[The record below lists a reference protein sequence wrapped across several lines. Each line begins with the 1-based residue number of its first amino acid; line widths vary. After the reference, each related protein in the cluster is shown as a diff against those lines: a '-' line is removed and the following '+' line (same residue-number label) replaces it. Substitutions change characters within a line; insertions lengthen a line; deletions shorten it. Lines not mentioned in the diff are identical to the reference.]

1 MKYLKLFLAASK
13 KFLLISFVAALGIG
27 GVLGFLGL
35 TGKPFYVPLC
45 IAFGI
50 WLVLWILLYLMVS
63 ASMKK
68 EEPLDAILA
77 EQGYGDA
84 WLQKHSEIYPT
95 PTRSEKLRRVD
106 VLSYLNRYDEAKA
119 LLDSIPTVGL
129 NDDQNFQLNNAR
141 LDMLL
146 TTGHYDEA
154 AAFLG
159 SCRKFMDIYSQGN
172 PLYGAVYGLNAG
184 VILAIQGDFD
194 GSEHYISTSERI
206 ISTKKSMSPVTVEIA
221 KTMRLYAL
229 GFTDRAEAQEEQT
242 YQAILQDPLL
252 PKQWQKDHFLA
263 LLGRAQN
270 LTPEKRQEGM

>member
-27 GVLGFLGL
+27 LALGFLGL

-45 IAFGI
+45 IAFAI
-50 WLVLWILLYLMVS
+50 WLVLWILLFLLVS
-63 ASMKK
+63 SSMKK
-68 EEPLDAILA
+68 DEPLNEIL
-77 EQGYGDA
+77 ETQGYGDA

-106 VLSYLNRYDEAKA
+106 VLSYLDRYDEAKA

-129 NDDQNFQLNNAR
+129 NDDQNFQVNNAR

-154 AAFLG
+154 ASFLA

-184 VILAIQGDFD
+184 VILAIQGDYE

-206 ISTKKSMSPVTVEIA
+206 ISSKDSMSPAMVNIA
-221 KTMRLYAL
+221 RTMQLYAL
-229 GFTDRAEAQEEQT
+229 GFTDRAEAQEEKT
-242 YQAILQDPLL
+242 YQSIMQDPQLS
-252 PKQWQKDHFLA
+252 KQWQKDHFLA
-263 LLGRAQN
+263 QLGKAQK
-270 LTPEKRQEGM
+270 LTPEKRQEAQ

>member
-1 MKYLKLFLAASK
+1 MKYLKMFLNAVK
-13 KFLLISFVAALGIG
+13 KPLLISFIAALGIG

-50 WLVLWILLYLMVS
+50 WLVLWILLYLMIS

-159 SCRKFMDIYSQGN
+159 GCRKFMDIYSQGN

-270 LTPEKRQEGM
+270 LTPEKRQEET